1 MALREGALVVDVKLR
16 EAEGV
21 GISGTTAT
29 FSLITQKYITTANIG
44 DSRTVL
50 MTGGATKEMSTDHKP
65 CNESERQRIKAA
77 GGKVWISSGC
87 YRVMGDLAVSRAL
100 GDFRFK
106 QNLGR
111 GQLGQIVSPEPDLEV
126 HHSTLG
132 ASSSSPY
139 PNNHHVEV
147 HERTEQDEFL
157 VLACDG
163 IWDVMTSQEVTKFLN
178 LELQYVE
185 PGQACGHLI
194 QKCLEKNSRDNMSV
208 ALIKF
213 PLGKTQVSL

>member
-126 HHSTLG
+126 H
-132 ASSSSPY
+132 
-139 PNNHHVEV
+139 
-147 HERTEQDEFL
+147 ERTEQDEFL